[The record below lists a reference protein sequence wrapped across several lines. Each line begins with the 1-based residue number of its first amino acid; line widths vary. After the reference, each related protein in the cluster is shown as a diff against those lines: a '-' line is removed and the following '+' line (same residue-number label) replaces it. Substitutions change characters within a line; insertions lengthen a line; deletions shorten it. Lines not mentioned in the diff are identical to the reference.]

1 VYRPFYCCG
10 WRYYGVLKLCNRK
23 ELHMDVKCDAWVA
36 KDNSLMRM
44 TDDDDHPSPVYS
56 VARDSD
62 GKTSFMQESKINT
75 VCRSN

>member
-1 VYRPFYCCG
+1 
-10 WRYYGVLKLCNRK
+10 
-23 ELHMDVKCDAWVA
+23 MDVKCDAWVA

-44 TDDDDHPSPVYS
+44 IDDDDHPSPVYS

-62 GKTSFMQESKINT
+62 GKTSFMQESKTNT